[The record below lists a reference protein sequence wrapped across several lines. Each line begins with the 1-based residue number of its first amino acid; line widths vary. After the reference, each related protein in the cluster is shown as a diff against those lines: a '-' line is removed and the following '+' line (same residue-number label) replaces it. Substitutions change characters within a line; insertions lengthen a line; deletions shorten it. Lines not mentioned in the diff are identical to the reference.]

1 MLSATP
7 SSKRGG
13 WFSLTLLRK
22 NMGRFWPL
30 WALYALCLFFSLP
43 MRIIDLN
50 ARGAL
55 TYDETLFSSYD
66 MLERAIESVRW
77 ELESCHIN
85 AAIWAVVF
93 GACFGLAL
101 AMCLFSYL
109 MNHRSCQLLH
119 ALPLRREGIFITN
132 YVTALGFFAIPQL
145 LCFLL
150 SLALEGPAGVLSLSA
165 LGLLGWLE
173 VSLLSGMFFFSL
185 ATFCAMF
192 TGHIL
197 ALPVFYGIM
206 NVLVA
211 GIGYLVDSALDQ
223 LLVGYTFGT
232 VSSQPF
238 FGWCTPAYH
247 IIANVGR
254 WDRWGFLTIL
264 GYTLLVGG
272 ALTGAALWVYRAR
285 KLERAGDIVTV
296 SWVRPIFRY
305 GVGVCTGMLLGLMLY
320 SEFFNRSGEWTY
332 IALTVVFAV
341 VGAFVGQMFLQKT
354 VRVLRSGW
362 KGSLILGLVALVLL
376 SGARLDLFGYQRWTP
391 DPAQVERVTIRGVGS
406 TPHDDGSFLNYTTDD
421 PEEIAAVVAIHA
433 AMVRDVDELEY
444 KGDVYPVTAPGPTAE
459 IVDGSSV
466 DTEKM
471 GSSLLI
477 QKLTTDTVSL
487 TYEMKDGRTVER
499 RYQRVAFRADDLDD
513 PTSYAALVQAF
524 LDRPTVQTAS
534 YRKWTL
540 NEGETAQPTSAYVY
554 VSGQEAEY
562 ELDYDQAQRLWTAF
576 TDDLQAG
583 RIRHWLLEGMESWQ
597 NATEVTIR
605 ININL
610 NRIDGRTGERYVD
623 NRTVRATLQ
632 RSATETIEVLKTLPA
647 WQAVAGELE

>member
-50 ARGAL
+50 ARGVL
-55 TYDETLFSSYD
+55 TYDETLFSSFD
-66 MLERAIESVRW
+66 MVERAIERVRW
-77 ELESCHIN
+77 QLESCHTN
-85 AAIWAVVF
+85 AAIWAVAF

-150 SLALEGPAGVLSLSA
+150 SLALEGPAGMLGLSA
-165 LGLLGWLE
+165 LGLLRWLG

-197 ALPVFYGIM
+197 ALPVFYGIL
-206 NVLVA
+206 NVLVT
-211 GIGYLVDSALDQ
+211 GVGYLVDSALDQ

-232 VSSQPF
+232 VSTQPF

-254 WDRWGFLTIL
+254 WDLWGFLTIL

-296 SWVRPIFRY
+296 GWVRPIFRY

-320 SEFFNRSGEWTY
+320 AEFFGRSGEWTY

-362 KGSLILGLVALVLL
+362 KGSLALGLVALVLL
-376 SGARLDLFGYQRWTP
+376 SGARLDLFGYQHWTP
-391 DPAQVERVTIRGVGS
+391 DPAQVERVAIRGVSS
-406 TPHDDGSFLNYTTDD
+406 TPHDGGNFLNYTTDD

-433 AMVRDVDELEY
+433 AMVKDIDTLEY
-444 KGDVYPVTAPGPTAE
+444 QGDVYPVTAPSAVAYPEG
-459 IVDGSSV
+459 GSAV
-466 DTEKM
+466 DTEEVDP
-471 GSSLLI
+471 SLKI
-477 QKLTTDTVSL
+477 QTLTTNTVTL
-487 TYEMKDGRTVER
+487 TYEMKDGRKVER
-499 RYQRVAFRADDLDD
+499 QYRRATFRASDLSD
-513 PTSYAALVQAF
+513 PASYAALLQAF
-524 LDRPTVQTAS
+524 IDRPTVQTAS
-534 YRKWTL
+534 YCEWTL

-554 VSGQEAEY
+554 VSGKETEY
-562 ELDYDQAQRLWTAF
+562 ELDYDQTQRLWAAF
-576 TDDLQAG
+576 TGDLQAG
-583 RIRHWLLEGMESWQ
+583 RVRHWLMEGVESWQ
-597 NATEVTIR
+597 NATQVTIR
-605 ININL
+605 FNVNL
-610 NRIDGRTGERYVD
+610 NRINEKTGERYVD
-623 NRTVRATLQ
+623 NNSVRVTLQ

-647 WQAVAGELE
+647 WDAVAGELE